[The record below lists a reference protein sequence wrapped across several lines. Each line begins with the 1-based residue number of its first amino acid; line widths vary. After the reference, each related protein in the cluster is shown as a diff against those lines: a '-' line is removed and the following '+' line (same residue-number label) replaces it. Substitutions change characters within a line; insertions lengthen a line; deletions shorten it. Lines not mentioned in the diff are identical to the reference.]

1 MKKLYILDADVI
13 IHLAELN
20 KLDSLFNQHEIYL
33 SPVVF
38 NEIKYIIVDQET
50 GERQNINLKSK
61 YGDKVN
67 IIVAQDISEFQRN
80 GARLTV

>member
-38 NEIKYIIVDQET
+38 NEIKYIIVKMGTKNGDGGRKSRKIAKET
-50 GERQNINLKSK
+50 
-61 YGDKVN
+61 N
-67 IIVAQDISEFQRN
+67 IIRFNNFHGLLCQNFKILV
-80 GARLTV
+80 